1 MELEAQINVASADL
15 GSKVIF
21 CSDEF
26 FAPAE
31 RMLQCS
37 EPLWIEGKFDDHG
50 KWMDGWETRR
60 RRDGK
65 NDYCFIKLGQKAVIN
80 GFNINTSHFTGNYT
94 PGVSIM
100 GGCFASDLS
109 ESDIVNNT
117 DNGVWF
123 DLLKVQ
129 KLDGDSDNIFS
140 STDQQEVTHLKL
152 TMYPDGGI
160 ARFHAFGSICFD
172 DSLYDVQQ
180 TNVAAASAGARAI
193 YANDEHFG
201 KLQNILAEHAPLN
214 MADGWE
220 TRRRREPG
228 NDWGLIELPRPAIIS
243 SIMIDTKFFKGNYP
257 DSFSIC
263 ASCIEEPTDNTLKVQ
278 SMFWSELIGRQKL
291 SMDQEN
297 MFTLDD
303 IKHQEPIT
311 HIRIN
316 IFPDGGISR
325 LKLLGTFVKP

>member
-1 MELEAQINVASADL
+1 MEFEAQINVASADL

-117 DNGVWF
+117 DNSVWF

-201 KLQNILAEHAPLN
+201 KLQNILTEHAPLN

-257 DSFSIC
+257 ASFSIC

-291 SMDQEN
+291 SMDQEH